1 MHNPFVMEQ
10 QFQSLKN
17 FLSYPATS
25 RERLK
30 RIQRF
35 INLAVSDPAISES
48 YVLELVQELP
58 DIVDGHDCTGC
69 EPYILRSLYENLLYL
84 EHAIPALSGI
94 ERFKPML
101 ETLRNTAIKQYAYTG
116 NLRILFGLLDK
127 RFIHFIPPWI
137 QDNGGEGPP
146 RFPYRRIERAYEL
159 AKEKGDPIA
168 DALYTILSEWGDAPP
183 AGHGG
188 DVMVPVVERLVG
200 AEQADARDSGSLRSM
215 RIHIHNERQGSGDD
229 IHTGTMVFGAR
240 TNIDEMLDIPVKA
253 ARRLLA
259 ETHPNIAKRYVS
271 AYLEFTPQYPVH
283 EGRSANAAIAALFYT
298 ALLTYFDQ
306 RTTIKVNGSVAITG
320 DVLES
325 GVVKEIDAGSIRTKI
340 RAALFSRVE
349 YLIVPR
355 TQFAKAEKALAEV
368 GQFYP
373 ERHIELIGIGNIR
386 ELFYDRRLTD
396 SVRTSFTRHT
406 LKRLRRQKVPV
417 ILGIFLIIS
426 LVLLFRIMYGPFDI
440 EPASAE
446 YQNNYIVVKNKHN
459 RVIEEIWVG
468 DETIRFYRGF
478 ISSSRKNPELFHI
491 HDITGDGR
499 KEIVW
504 IDHDVTSA
512 GRQSV
517 IYCKTIGEDELLWSR
532 VVNYNIIFPDRPN
545 TAGGIYRPEYIR
557 VIDFGG
563 DIGEKLIITARH
575 IMYFP
580 TVISMRDPMTG
591 EETDHYLH
599 IGGIRDLEYV
609 DVTGNGV
616 REILFGGISNAFDSA
631 VFGILDP
638 RRLHGHAP
646 TQAGYFVEGYS
657 PAHHYAYVRIPT
669 TKLGDHFRSR
679 MRYNMTR
686 TIEPMPVTGSIQVW
700 VEDVLAYVIED
711 YQVSDVTIVI
721 LFDSDLRVDS
731 VGMSD
736 SFILLAR
743 QLVRQG
749 ILDQVPD
756 LEYFKEYQR
765 IFLYWNGTGWQNEP
779 VFVSDS

>member
-1 MHNPFVMEQ
+1 M
-10 QFQSLKN
+10 
-17 FLSYPATS
+17 
-25 RERLK
+25 RLFG
-30 RIQRF
+30 F
-35 INLAVSDPAISES
+35 IAV
-48 YVLELVQELP
+48 
-58 DIVDGHDCTGC
+58 
-69 EPYILRSLYENLLYL
+69 LYL
-84 EHAIPALSGI
+84 PH
-94 ERFKPML
+94 
-101 ETLRNTAIKQYAYTG
+101 
-116 NLRILFGLLDK
+116 
-127 RFIHFIPPWI
+127 
-137 QDNGGEGPP
+137 
-146 RFPYRRIERAYEL
+146 
-159 AKEKGDPIA
+159 
-168 DALYTILSEWGDAPP
+168 
-183 AGHGG
+183 
-188 DVMVPVVERLVG
+188 
-200 AEQADARDSGSLRSM
+200 
-215 RIHIHNERQGSGDD
+215 
-229 IHTGTMVFGAR
+229 
-240 TNIDEMLDIPVKA
+240 
-253 ARRLLA
+253 
-259 ETHPNIAKRYVS
+259 
-271 AYLEFTPQYPVH
+271 
-283 EGRSANAAIAALFYT
+283 
-298 ALLTYFDQ
+298 
-306 RTTIKVNGSVAITG
+306 
-320 DVLES
+320 
-325 GVVKEIDAGSIRTKI
+325 
-340 RAALFSRVE
+340 
-349 YLIVPR
+349 
-355 TQFAKAEKALAEV
+355 
-368 GQFYP
+368 
-373 ERHIELIGIGNIR
+373 
-386 ELFYDRRLTD
+386 
-396 SVRTSFTRHT
+396 
-406 LKRLRRQKVPV
+406 
-417 ILGIFLIIS
+417 
-426 LVLLFRIMYGPFDI
+426 
-440 EPASAE
+440 
-446 YQNNYIVVKNKHN
+446 
-459 RVIEEIWVG
+459 
-468 DETIRFYRGF
+468 
-478 ISSSRKNPELFHI
+478 RKNPELFHI

-580 TVISMRDPMTG
+580 SVISMRDPKTG

-646 TQAGYFVEGYS
+646 TQAGYFMEGYS

-669 TKLGDHFRSR
+669 TILGDHFRSR

-700 VEDVLAYVIED
+700 VEDVLDHVLED
-711 YQVSDVTIVI
+711 YQVSSVTIVI

-765 IFLYWNGTGWQNEP
+765 TFLYWNGTDWQYEP
-779 VFVSDS
+779 VLAGDS